1 MYDPLAAGEDV
12 AAAAPPAPPAP
23 TLAVG
28 VRVEALFNQTW
39 YPAAVTHADA
49 ANDLYTVIY
58 IGYGNVATVDYAST
72 RPLAAAEP
80 PVAPEAAVAGFECQ
94 ARYSG
99 DGRYYDA
106 TVETV
111 TSHGYRVKFPG
122 YGTTEEVP
130 LEYLRA
136 RTRVA
141 RKPAAGGVAG
151 AAADARDANGEF
163 KVPENLKILPT
174 DSEEEIARKRKK
186 IKAIKSKNRS
196 QAIEDERNSK
206 ASNWQAFQKK
216 AATKKAPK
224 GSMVASGLK
233 RGSMFAAPTS
243 VDGRVGVV
251 GSGGGMTEFTERKKY
266 QRSS

>member
-12 AAAAPPAPPAP
+12 AAAASAPPAP
-23 TLAVG
+23 SLAVG
-28 VRVEALFNQTW
+28 TRVEALFNETW
-39 YPAAVTHADA
+39 YPAAVTHADD
-49 ANDLYTVIY
+49 ANDRYAVVF

-72 RPLAAAEP
+72 RALAAAEP

-106 TVETV
+106 TVEAV
-111 TSHGYRVKFPG
+111 TAHGYRVAFPG
-122 YGTTEEVP
+122 YGTTEELP

-136 RTRVA
+136 RTRA
-141 RKPAAGGVAG
+141 PRKALAAA
-151 AAADARDANGEF
+151 AAADAGGEF